1 MATKDEVNK
10 FLSAFNAKSKI
21 FDVIFMSR
29 DKNLQTLLFL
39 EITPSSRK
47 EIIKSL
53 TFEDYSEGPI
63 TDILNKGADMWIF
76 GKTVK
81 NSEVYIK
88 ITMGTPNNS
97 TICISFHLS
106 EYKMDYPLKKK
117 SL

>member
-1 MATKDEVNK
+1 
-10 FLSAFNAKSKI
+10 
-21 FDVIFMSR
+21 
-29 DKNLQTLLFL
+29 LQTLLFL

-47 EIIKSL
+47 EIIESL
-53 TFEDYSEGPI
+53 TFEDYAEGPVN
-63 TDILNKGADMWIF
+63 DILHKGSDMWIF

-81 NSEVYIK
+81 NYEVYIK
-88 ITMGTPNNS
+88 ITMGSPNNS